1 MSEPNYLINAVLNK
15 IPTPARWAI
24 GVVLIVIVIV
34 VVWYG
39 ASRVWNGIGN
49 FFFARQINAERVK
62 VQKELTEAAEQKKA
76 LEETLKE
83 LAVAKKDYADAK
95 AEKDRLEGIFN
106 DQSISAAKKVAA
118 FKASLSDDPERTATD
133 GISNESLCER
143 AKAVGA
149 SAATVASL
157 CGF

>member
-1 MSEPNYLINAVLNK
+1 MSEPNFLINSVLNK
-15 IPTPARWAI
+15 IPVPVRWAI
-24 GVVLIVIVIV
+24 GAVLIVIVAAV
-34 VVWYG
+34 LWYG

-118 FKASLSDDPERTATD
+118 FKASLADDPERTATD